1 MTWRLYKYA
10 QWLTRKRFLTS
21 KLYKSANADIVVG
34 SYRHKARPPRPITC
48 CCRGFVAII
57 SPNRTDWRIRMQ
69 RMSSTCCCIQ
79 IIVYVAKCFLK
90 KYLRKLIRKPF
101 ESNIETY
108 KQFCITWCMNICT
121 PVSMLHVYQ
130 RNFNRKQM
138 LYSCVEA
145 LASIV

>member
-1 MTWRLYKYA
+1 MTPG
-10 QWLTRKRFLTS
+10 
-21 KLYKSANADIVVG
+21 NI
-34 SYRHKARPPRPITC
+34 ARPPRTITC

-79 IIVYVAKCFLK
+79 IIVYVAKCLKK

-108 KQFCITWCMNICT
+108 KQFCITWCMNIYIYLFMIDPGGPMIHHNMANIAITHISVQRCDFGAPDV
-121 PVSMLHVYQ
+121 PVSRHRL
-130 RNFNRKQM
+130 
-138 LYSCVEA
+138 
-145 LASIV
+145 